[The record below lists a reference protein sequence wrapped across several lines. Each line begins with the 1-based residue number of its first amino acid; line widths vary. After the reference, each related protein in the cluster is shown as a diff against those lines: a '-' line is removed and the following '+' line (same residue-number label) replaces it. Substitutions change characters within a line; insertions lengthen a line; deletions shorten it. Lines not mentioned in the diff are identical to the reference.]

1 MNSALLCHLHEFLL
15 QCWEEG
21 TMPQDMRDFN
31 SRHDVQDEKTRET
44 AATVTHTVEYLSSV
58 SLGRPLPV

>member
-1 MNSALLCHLHEFLL
+1 
-15 QCWEEG
+15 
-21 TMPQDMRDFN
+21 MPQDMRDSN
-31 SRHDVQDEKTRET
+31 SRHAVQDEKTRET